1 MAAAGADQGGEVPAE
16 PQVVSGLHVSGGQD
30 HVCVNRWGAGRS
42 EAAWVFRGRSEQQ
55 SRLSAN
61 PGRGRGGGV
70 SRDEGRPLGE
80 WRHPLS
86 QAGVCNV
93 PCSSF
98 CQSPQPGLRLSL
110 CPASAALPC
119 LLGFKIQAHHHP
131 FCLSSPPQL
140 PSRFW
145 REEITHLVPLFP
157 LAPREKPRLP
167 AAQDVLPSLASS
179 SPLCLHPAR
188 RRCSPQVWPDD

>member
-1 MAAAGADQGGEVPAE
+1 M
-16 PQVVSGLHVSGGQD
+16 
-30 HVCVNRWGAGRS
+30 
-42 EAAWVFRGRSEQQ
+42 
-55 SRLSAN
+55 
-61 PGRGRGGGV
+61 
-70 SRDEGRPLGE
+70 SRDEGRLLGE
-80 WRHPLS
+80 RRHPLS

-110 CPASAALPC
+110 CPASAALPY
-119 LLGFKIQAHHHP
+119 LLGFRIQAHHHP

-157 LAPREKPRLP
+157 FAPREKPRLP
-167 AAQDVLPSLASS
+167 AAQAVLTSLASPAPCAHIQLGGAAHTRFGPMTDGLRGIPS
-179 SPLCLHPAR
+179 GSAETRRGGRGAWLSHKGRRVGLEWGELPAR
-188 RRCSPQVWPDD
+188 LRCP